1 MNLYMKAMFAVFA
14 GSVTACVEKNS
25 AQVEGTCDSS
35 LTINMPDGT
44 STDFSA
50 CESYSFDASY
60 EFDPD
65 DVPEIRTL
73 SIELSATAELGF
85 ECGAT
90 LELQGVCGPGY
101 YMLDS
106 SSGSLTLVSFDC
118 EGVGDA
124 FEGEYHAIGGFV
136 QLDELDTGSEKGNF
150 SNQPLDTV
158 VSGSINAELS
168 EGIGLSG
175 SFRLEGSVV
184 ATDAEEMAC
193 SVVVGD
199 TDGDG
204 LLSSNLGGS
213 DCYDD
218 DATQG
223 VCGSV
228 YLNGEDAYGEHPDGA
243 AFCTEQ
249 LTVEAWVK
257 PSSFDESSSWSNV
270 LATDDWY
277 GGGSRGWVLNVGAGE
292 PVFKIGTDSGWEF
305 VTSEVSITESTW
317 SHVAGVYDGARLL
330 IFVDGKLT
338 GTYDLSDSLTPSSLS
353 LVIGNTPMSLV
364 GTNTRPYEGL
374 VDQVRISSTARYSS
388 DFVPVTMNVTDE
400 YTLALWGFNEG
411 DGTIAHDLHGGGV
424 DLNLHEVQWNR
435 ESIEGGSE

>member
-1 MNLYMKAMFAVFA
+1 MNLYMKAIFAVLA
-14 GSVTACVEKNS
+14 GSVTACVEKNG

-168 EGIGLSG
+168 EGISLSG
-175 SFRLEGSVV
+175 SFRLEGRVV

-199 TDGDG
+199 ADGDG
-204 LLSSNLGGS
+204 LLSSELGGS

-223 VCGSV
+223 VCGSI
-228 YLNGEDAYGEHPDGA
+228 YFNGVDAYAEHSDGA
-243 AFCTEQ
+243 AFCPDA

-257 PSSFDESSSWSNV
+257 PYSFDENQSWSNV
-270 LATDDWY
+270 LATDDWS
-277 GGGSRGWVLNVGAGE
+277 GGGARGWVLNVGAGE
-292 PVFKIGTDSGWEF
+292 PVFKVGTDSGWEY
-305 VTSEVSITESTW
+305 VTSAVPITEHSW
-317 SHVAGVYDGARLL
+317 SHLAGVYDGARLL
-330 IFVDGKLT
+330 IFVDGLLT
-338 GTYDLSDSLTPSSLS
+338 GTYDLSGSLNPSNLS
-353 LVIGNTPMSLV
+353 LVVGNTPMSLV

-374 VDQVRISSTARYSS
+374 VDQVRISSTARYGS
-388 DFVPVTMNVTDE
+388 DFEPARVNLPDDF
-400 YTLALWGFNEG
+400 TLALWGFNEG
-411 DGTIAHDLHGGGV
+411 EGTVAHDLYGGGA
-424 DLNLHEVQWNR
+424 DLELHGVEWHR
-435 ESIEGGSE
+435 EFIEGGQ